1 MEAGEMKDKRVRYER
16 TDVFV
21 PGIKLIGC
29 ELYVV
34 ALLSVRRFPSKV
46 LVGLYPCLSS
56 ADFSLT
62 YQGLLA
68 TPLSFASG
76 CNHDGVITSVRRVAS
91 A

>member
-21 PGIKLIGC
+21 SGIKLIGC

-46 LVGLYPCLSS
+46 PKPGLIRY
-56 ADFSLT
+56 
-62 YQGLLA
+62 A
-68 TPLSFASG
+68 TA
-76 CNHDGVITSVRRVAS
+76 
-91 A
+91 